1 MPAERREITR
11 YAIAEHELSVKLGC
25 KILGLS
31 RSVYYRQPNT
41 PEDAKIKQALL
52 QLAKEHVRWGFG
64 KMNQAIRKAGYL
76 WNHKRIRRVY
86 CELKLNLRKKPKKRL
101 PARER
106 LALIQPLNPNYC
118 WSMDFMSDALTSG
131 QKIRSFNILEDFN
144 RECLGILLGKN
155 MPTKAVTSY
164 LDFIISFKGCP
175 QIIRV
180 DNGPEFTSKEFITW
194 ASRRQI
200 VVNHIQPGKP
210 AQNGYIERFNRT
222 YRESVLDLYLFDS
235 VEEAQRITDE
245 WLIKYN
251 HVRPHEALGNLTP
264 IEFLKK
270 LRSLDGMPSNELMG
284 AAVKS

>member
-1 MPAERREITR
+1 M
-11 YAIAEHELSVKLGC
+11 
-25 KILGLS
+25 GLS

-41 PEDAKIKQALL
+41 TEDAEIKQVLL
-52 QLAKEHVRWGFG
+52 QLAKEHVRWGFE

-86 CELKLNLRKKPKKRL
+86 CELRLNLRKKPKKRL
-101 PARER
+101 PAREKKV
-106 LALIQPLNPNYC
+106 LTQPLKPNYC

-131 QKIRSFNILEDFN
+131 HKIRSFNILEDFN
-144 RECLGILLGKN
+144 RECLGIMLGKN
-155 MPTKAVTSY
+155 MPTKAVTNY

-175 QIIRV
+175 QTIRV

-194 ASRRQI
+194 ANRRQI

-235 VEEAQRITDE
+235 VEEAQIITDE
-245 WLIKYN
+245 WLVKYN
-251 HVRPHEALGNLTP
+251 HMRPHEALGNLTP

-284 AAVKS
+284 AAVKSQHNYDYQDYSVL